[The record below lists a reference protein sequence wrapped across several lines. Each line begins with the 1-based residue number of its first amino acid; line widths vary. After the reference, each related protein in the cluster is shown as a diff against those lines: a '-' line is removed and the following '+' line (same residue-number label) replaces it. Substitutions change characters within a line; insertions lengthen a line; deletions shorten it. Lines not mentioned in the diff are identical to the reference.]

1 MSPKKG
7 RKNVAARAKLR
18 VADER
23 HLEELSEVEAFAE
36 SLSDEFLQCREMN
49 HRWLPHTVGR
59 YRDGGFQRVLR
70 CPRCKCRKIQELTSR
85 GMVMGTR
92 YVHPEGYLHKGMG
105 QIVGEGR
112 GVLRL
117 ASIMR
122 SPNIKELDQ
131 D

>member
-1 MSPKKG
+1 M
-7 RKNVAARAKLR
+7 AAAPKLR
-18 VADER
+18 VADENHLR
-23 HLEELSEVEAFAE
+23 DLEEVKEFAE

-70 CPRCKCRKIQELTSR
+70 CPRCKCKKVQELTAR
-85 GMVMGTR
+85 GMVMSTR
-92 YVHPEGYLHKGMG
+92 YIHPEGYLHKGMG

-112 GVLRL
+112 GVLRI
-117 ASIMR
+117 ASILR
-122 SPNIKELDQ
+122 SPKIKELGGEDE